1 MDFPNLA
8 LALPSE
14 GTSIP
19 FSMLIVFGCAKL
31 SAEIAE
37 RLKQPGIVGEI
48 IAGVV
53 IGPSVLGW
61 IQPNDLLKT
70 LADLGVMFLLFR
82 VGLEVKASE
91 LMRIGGRA
99 TLVAFCGVVVPFFLG
114 WGIMTIWGLP
124 NLDGIFMGAAMV
136 ATSVGITAGVL
147 RAKGVLQRSASQ
159 IILAAAVID
168 DVLGLIVL
176 ALVGSVARE
185 QINVVEI
192 ATTAVLAAGFVIII
206 AKWGTKAAEL
216 GMRRFVQRMRLG
228 EAEFSLSMVVLFAC
242 SLLAVYTG
250 VAAIVGAFLAGMT
263 LSGTVDRR
271 VRDLAH
277 GATELLVPFFLAGI
291 GLNVDLGA
299 FRNRETMLLTAV
311 IIAAAVASKFVG
323 CGLGSI
329 GLGRAD
335 ILRIGIGMIPRGEV
349 GMVVAQIG
357 LTMGAISRPTY
368 GVAVAMAVATTLV
381 APPLL
386 ALAYRGAGRPGP
398 PPANALAGAANR

>member
-1 MDFPNLA
+1 MDFPNFA
-8 LALPSE
+8 LALTSE
-14 GTSIP
+14 GSRIP
-19 FSMLIVFGCAKL
+19 FSMLIVFGCAKIF
-31 SAEIAE
+31 AEIAE

-48 IAGVV
+48 LAGVL

-61 IQPNDLLKT
+61 IQPSDLLKT

-91 LMRIGGRA
+91 LVRIGGRA
-99 TLVAFCGVVVPFFLG
+99 TLVACCGVVVPFFLG
-114 WGIMTIWGLP
+114 WGIMAMWGHAH
-124 NLDGIFMGAAMV
+124 LDGIFMGAAMV

-147 RAKGVLQRSASQ
+147 RAKGVLNRRASQ

-176 ALVGSVARE
+176 AVVSSLARDSVN
-185 QINVVEI
+185 IVEI
-192 ATTAVLAAGFVIII
+192 ATTAALAVGFVIII
-206 AKWGTKAAEL
+206 AKWGTRAAEV
-216 GMRRFVQRMRLG
+216 GMRRFVKRMRLG
-228 EAEFSLSMVVLFAC
+228 EAEFSLAMVVLFAC

-250 VAAIVGAFLAGMT
+250 VAAIVGAFLAGMA

-291 GLNVDLGA
+291 GLNVELDA
-299 FRNRETMLLTAV
+299 FRNPDTMFLTGA
-311 IIAAAVASKFVG
+311 IILVAAASKFIG

-329 GLGRAD
+329 GLGRVD

-357 LTMGAISRPTY
+357 LMMGVISKSTY
-368 GVAVAMAVATTLV
+368 GVAVAMAVATTLI

-386 ALAYRGAGRPGP
+386 ALAYRGAGQPARP
-398 PPANALAGAANR
+398 ASALAAAER